1 MKLEKVAEALG
12 LEFLVRA
19 CPEAEVRDGYV
30 SHLLSDVLAH
40 AEPGELWLTHQRHL
54 NVVAVAKLREL
65 SGVVFV
71 RGLRPGLEVLQ
82 KAREEGVNL
91 LASQEDAFHT
101 AGKLQRLL
109 FP

>member
-12 LEFLVRA
+12 PEFLVQAR
-19 CPEAEVRDGYV
+19 PEAEVRDGYV
-30 SHLLSDVLAH
+30 SDLLADVLAH

-54 NVVAVAKLREL
+54 NVVAVAKRREL

-82 KAREEGVNL
+82 KARKEGVNL
-91 LASQEDAFHT
+91 LLSQGDAFHT

>member
-1 MKLEKVAEALG
+1 MTLEEVAEALG
-12 LEFLVRA
+12 FEFLVRA
-19 CPEAEVRDGYV
+19 RPEAEVRDGYV
-30 SHLLSDVLAH
+30 SDLLSDVLAH

-65 SGVVFV
+65 SGVVLV
-71 RGLRPGLEVLQ
+71 RGLRPGPEVIQ

-91 LASQEDAFHT
+91 LVSPKDAFHT